1 MSEVKYTSN
10 NPPSI
15 TGIMR
20 RGEKDFHRDFPDACA
35 QYERD
40 QNMIDIHP
48 HDGDR
53 LQYLSQRLAQT
64 SISVREMYKQLYHAR
79 VQSSAQSI
87 LIITKARDNHLV
99 LLTRELSI
107 WLMNYK
113 KQGSKRGL
121 VVYVDEQLR
130 HSKRFDVVGIE
141 RDYPHFFL
149 PTRDDTPIPK
159 HQCLDSDE
167 GQLRFWKSDMC
178 SSSPALFDLVITLGG
193 DGTVLLASWLFQSSV
208 PPVIPF
214 SLGSLGFLTPFRFE
228 DYESI
233 MRSALSNGVRLS
245 VRMRFRATVYRA
257 IDHVNPELGAKRRR
271 ALQSDNAET
280 MLHNI
285 KTCGWYCVEMEPG
298 SDGMEEAPVFHDQQV
313 HTFRTRPVESF
324 EFLNDL
330 VVDRG
335 PSPYV
340 TMLEVFADDT
350 HLTTAYADGLCIS
363 TPTGS
368 TAYSLSAGGSLVH
381 PQIPAML
388 ITPICPHTLSFRP
401 MLVPDSLELR
411 IAVPHNSRSN
421 AWASFDGR
429 GRVEIARGDHI
440 KITAS
445 PYPFLSV
452 LPEDKNESWF
462 DSVSR
467 TLNWNQRKH
476 QMGFMVYDGQAS
488 SSKAPQELSP
498 KVTPS
503 MLAQQDQVTYD
514 VLRDSRELNEHVA
527 EDDEE
532 DDEEIFDIDDTATP
546 STADSSHRASWESSS
561 FGVSRPLLSVPVSES
576 QPDLSPQAPLPI
588 PSRDQPRSSGFGW
601 IRSPDRYGPS
611 GPPPA
616 PAPLNERYLATVDFR
631 LQNRSL
637 KGPGP

>member
-1 MSEVKYTSN
+1 
-10 NPPSI
+10 
-15 TGIMR
+15 
-20 RGEKDFHRDFPDACA
+20 
-35 QYERD
+35 
-40 QNMIDIHP
+40 
-48 HDGDR
+48 
-53 LQYLSQRLAQT
+53 
-64 SISVREMYKQLYHAR
+64 
-79 VQSSAQSI
+79 
-87 LIITKARDNHLV
+87 
-99 LLTRELSI
+99 
-107 WLMNYK
+107 
-113 KQGSKRGL
+113 
-121 VVYVDEQLR
+121 
-130 HSKRFDVVGIE
+130 
-141 RDYPHFFL
+141 
-149 PTRDDTPIPK
+149 
-159 HQCLDSDE
+159 
-167 GQLRFWKSDMC
+167 
-178 SSSPALFDLVITLGG
+178 
-193 DGTVLLASWLFQSSV
+193 
-208 PPVIPF
+208 
-214 SLGSLGFLTPFRFE
+214 
-228 DYESI
+228 
-233 MRSALSNGVRLS
+233 
-245 VRMRFRATVYRA
+245 
-257 IDHVNPELGAKRRR
+257 
-271 ALQSDNAET
+271 
-280 MLHNI
+280 
-285 KTCGWYCVEMEPG
+285 
-298 SDGMEEAPVFHDQQV
+298 
-313 HTFRTRPVESF
+313 
-324 EFLNDL
+324 
-330 VVDRG
+330 
-335 PSPYV
+335 
-340 TMLEVFADDT
+340 
-350 HLTTAYADGLCIS
+350 
-363 TPTGS
+363 
-368 TAYSLSAGGSLVH
+368 
-381 PQIPAML
+381 ML

-488 SSKAPQELSP
+488 SSKAPQESSQ

-503 MLAQQDQVTYD
+503 MLAQKDQVTYD